1 MAMEIPHSMER
12 ISSLGYKA
20 VVRKGYDALRILN

>member
-1 MAMEIPHSMER
+1 MER